1 MYSTGV
7 KGFDF
12 VADLKFLY
20 LMYREWFGRFAM
32 WDEYLFPLINK
43 RGQLVP
49 YTLNA
54 FNLLENKYFKES
66 GVRYRSPY
74 TRKKGTVSLAYDI
87 SELTDFDRAM
97 VARHCIADMP
107 RNSRVTTHRYVNA
120 DLERVGKN
128 YQRIAIAAH
137 ARLQQHFKYLS
148 ICWVVKFFL
157 SLFSS
162 RQSAPLGV
170 KRKRTPEPHAP
181 ERPKASPSKFR
192 YCYYLILAICHCWW
206 YLIIFSQEFV

>member
-137 ARLQQHFKYLS
+137 ARLQQHFKYLLHILCDIIS
-148 ICWVVKFFL
+148 LIPVFF
-157 SLFSS
+157 
-162 RQSAPLGV
+162 QAV
-170 KRKRTPEPHAP
+170 
-181 ERPKASPSKFR
+181 RPVGGEEEKDTGTTRSGASKS
-192 YCYYLILAICHCWW
+192 
-206 YLIIFSQEFV
+206 